1 MALAALLLP
10 TLLAQ
15 SSAGYLTAGAPQ
27 KVEGK
32 RGAALQSR
40 ISCAVQEGFHVNSN
54 TPAEDYLIPLK
65 LTWVSTGALEP
76 GPVTYPAPQMEKYTF
91 SAKPLSVLTGK
102 FDLTANFKVAANAPA
117 GQGIATGKLRY
128 QACNDRAC
136 YAPKTIDI
144 AVPYQIQ

>member
-1 MALAALLLP
+1 MLLLP

-15 SSAGYLTAGAPQ
+15 SSSSYLTAGPPQ
-27 KVEGK
+27 RVEGK
-32 RGAALQSR
+32 RGDALQSK
-40 ISCAVQEGFHVNSN
+40 IACTVQAGFHVNSN

-76 GPVTYPAPQMEKYTF
+76 GPVTYPAAQMEKYTF

-128 QACNDRAC
+128 QACNDHAC

-144 AVPYQIQ
+144 AIPYQIQ

>member
-1 MALAALLLP
+1 MLLLP
-10 TLLAQ
+10 PLLAQ
-15 SSAGYLTAGAPQ
+15 SSSSYLTAGAPQ

-32 RGAALQSR
+32 RGAALQSK
-40 ISCAVQEGFHVNSN
+40 IPCTVQAGFHVNSN
-54 TPAEDYLIPLK
+54 APAEDYLIPLK
-65 LTWVSTGALEP
+65 LAWVSTGPLEP
-76 GPVTYPAPQMEKYTF
+76 GPVSYPAPQMEKYAF
-91 SAKPLSVLTGK
+91 SAKPLSVLTGN

-144 AVPYQIQ
+144 AIPYQIQ